1 MISKEESNT
10 DNKDI
15 VLSDKEDK
23 KPEVTKPKK
32 LPKWHSQQELILK
45 KISLLNY
52 SDFPMIYNLQSQ

>member
-32 LPKWHSQQELILK
+32 HNFGH
-45 KISLLNY
+45 LLFDKNKV
-52 SDFPMIYNLQSQ
+52 FFWRKNICLLR